1 MKSIRSVLG
10 MLACA
15 AMFAIAVGCQPPAED
30 VDTSV
35 DTSTDPAPVVQPA
48 DSNVTTSVETPDS
61 NLTTGVET
69 PDSNLTTGVETP
81 GDEPITEDETP

>member
-69 PDSNLTTGVETP
+69 P
-81 GDEPITEDETP
+81 GDEPSPEAETPDDEPVTEDETP